1 MYLLFAATPFRGL
14 AQANYD
20 SLIVG
25 NWQGSSICQVK
36 NSPFHD
42 EMVVYHISKKHGS
55 DTINILANKIINGVE
70 EEMGIIPFTFN
81 SKTNQLFST
90 AYNSRWTLTLENEK
104 LEGTLYVKGVLYRII
119 KLSRKK

>member
-1 MYLLFAATPFRGL
+1 
-14 AQANYD
+14 
-20 SLIVG
+20 
-25 NWQGSSICQVK
+25 
-36 NSPFHD
+36 
-42 EMVVYHISKKHGS
+42 MVVYHISKKHGS